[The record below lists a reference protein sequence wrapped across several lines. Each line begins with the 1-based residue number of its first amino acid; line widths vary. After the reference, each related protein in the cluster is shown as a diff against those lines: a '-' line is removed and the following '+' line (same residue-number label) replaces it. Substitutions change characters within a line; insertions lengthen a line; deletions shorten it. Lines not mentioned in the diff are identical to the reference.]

1 MNKKLKITLAS
12 VGILLTLC
20 ICIGISY
27 AYWLTTKT
35 QTDTNVARAN
45 CFDTQ
50 FIENRSAINL
60 EKQFPITDEQ
70 GEALKP
76 YSFTIKN
83 TCTYSANY
91 QINLETIA
99 STLKLKNLRV
109 KIGTK
114 DSDILSN
121 YPDASASKVISDATD
136 ARRLAV
142 GTLDT
147 GDSMTY
153 ELRVWLDKDTTLD
166 DINNTADADNSW
178 QGKITVTTTL
188 ATDITNFDDGVI
200 ASYPKLYQGLIP
212 VRYDDSGN
220 AVVASSTEEW
230 FNYGKHKWANAVL
243 VDCSDNTI
251 KNKYFN
257 IDMQLRED
265 AVGQTISMDEILQMY
280 VWIPRYRYKLFNA
293 ENGTASEQ
301 AVEIE
306 FEKASADKSTGT
318 KNGEWLTH
326 PAFTFGDTELPGFW
340 AAKFE
345 ASGTTDNY
353 QIKPNQK
360 SLTSINLATMFS
372 TAKSTTLNST
382 KYGLN
387 SGAVD
392 SHMMKNMEWGAIAFL
407 TNSIY
412 GRYNDAS
419 TCIASGCEVWIN
431 NINTGYGSGTAI
443 DGQPQWGPSITGCA
457 GSSTSAGV
465 SSLQTACA
473 SGYDWTT
480 KGVNASTTG
489 NQYGIY
495 DMSGGAWEYV
505 MGVQKDADGNVQV
518 GSSGFS
524 TSSLPDSKY
533 YDLYD
538 YQAEDGVGYTRYHL
552 GDATR
557 EVLKNTS
564 SQGQNAWWSD
574 YSYNIYSSAPW
585 VHRGGNYNNGTSAG
599 VFHFNRTNAGGWTNN
614 SFRSVLSAA

>member
-50 FIENRSAINL
+50 FIENSSAINL

-114 DSDILSN
+114 DSDLLSN

-257 IDMQLRED
+257 SDMQLRED

-326 PAFTFGDTELPGFW
+326 LAFTFGNTELPGIW
-340 AAKFE
+340 VGKFE
-345 ASGTTDNY
+345 ASGSTDNY

-372 TAKSTTLNST
+372 AAKSITLNST

-392 SHMMKNMEWGAIAFL
+392 SHMMKNTEWGAIAFL

-431 NINTGYGSGTAI
+431 NINTGYGNGTAV

-457 GSSTSAGV
+457 GSSTSAGI
-465 SSLQTACA
+465 SNSQTACA
-473 SGYDWTT
+473 SGYDWKT

-505 MGVQKDADGNVQV
+505 MGVQKDSSGNVQV

-564 SQGQNAWWSD
+564 SQGGNAWWSD
-574 YSYNIYSSAPW
+574 YSYNIYSSGPW
-585 VHRGGNYNNGTSAG
+585 VQRGGGSNSGTISG
-599 VFHFNRTNAGGWTNN
+599 VFAFHRDTGSGTISW
-614 SFRSVLSAA
+614 SFRSVITAP